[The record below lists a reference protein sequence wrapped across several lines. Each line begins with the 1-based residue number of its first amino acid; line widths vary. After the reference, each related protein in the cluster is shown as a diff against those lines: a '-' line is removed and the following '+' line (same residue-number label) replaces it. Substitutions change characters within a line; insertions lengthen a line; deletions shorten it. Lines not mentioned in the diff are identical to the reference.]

1 MLRRVPLLFLLLAI
15 ACGDDDGP
23 TPMDGGTT
31 DAGGDDAAMVDDA
44 GGDDAGSDGSMAAC
58 MPRDPSTVPDPGEC
72 TPATDDFVVCSDS
85 DGWDACVSDS
95 GNYVRI
101 QDSISTIARVLAFDG
116 IAELLF
122 DPTSDPSM
130 EDFLTARG
138 LYQEDEGLDSRVARR
153 YDPDAE
159 APEGTDCTLDGVPAM
174 YPEYCVGPAI
184 LQPQILGAFM
194 AGATGT
200 EGPSRLEAARI
211 EGALLRFLAVST
223 IKESLSCTTA
233 AKDCD
238 SSYAYYTG
246 GAEPRG
252 GTGLAGYVA
261 AADPYAHD
269 RVWDGILAV
278 RCWRDLDSA
287 ETATD
292 VTLRERA
299 RGQLRTALVDGVA
312 AVVST
317 RLRTMAAASGDE
329 QLYHWAFV
337 QTLAPFVLPYYAD
350 LDMGSANMLEAALE
364 SATPAANAT
373 VLADAIDAAF
383 DCP

>member
-1 MLRRVPLLFLLLAI
+1 MLRRVPLLLLLLAI

-23 TPMDGGTT
+23 TPTDGGAT
-31 DAGGDDAAMVDDA
+31 DGSVLDDA
-44 GGDDAGSDGSMAAC
+44 GGDDAGDGSIEAC
-58 MPRDPSTVPDPGEC
+58 MPRDPSSVPDPGEC
-72 TPATDDFVVCSDS
+72 TAATDDYVVCSDS
-85 DGWDACVSDS
+85 DGWAACVSD
-95 GNYVRI
+95 GGDYVRI
-101 QDSISTIARVLAFDG
+101 QDSISTIARVRAFED
-116 IAELLF
+116 IADLLF
-122 DPTSDPSM
+122 DPTRDPSM

-238 SSYAYYTG
+238 SAYAYYTG

-252 GTGLAGYVA
+252 GDGLARFVA
-261 AADPYAHD
+261 EADAYAHD

-292 VTLRERA
+292 TALRERA

-312 AVVST
+312 AVVAS
-317 RLRTMAAASGDE
+317 RLRTMAASSGDE
-329 QLYHWAFV
+329 QRYHWALLQNF
-337 QTLAPFVLPYYAD
+337 APFVLPYYAAID
-350 LDMGSANMLEAALE
+350 EGSANMLEAALE

-373 VLADAIDAAF
+373 ALADAIDAAF
-383 DCP
+383 ECP